1 MMDVLKFIGLVIKQ
15 RQVRIA
21 NPAKAEELDKK
32 IEKACNEYL
41 QSGFIES
48 KDIK

>member
-15 RQVRIA
+15 RQVRVV

-32 IEKACNEYL
+32 IEKACSEYM
-41 QSGFIES
+41 QSGFIET
-48 KDIK
+48 KDLQ